1 MLSALLSTQRL
12 SIEIFHLLTNKV
24 KACLK
29 AYHFEKLPSKAML
42 DLTSAVF
49 CFLKTSLK
57 VDRKV
62 YLFNILT
69 TYGEIIAT
77 IT

>member
-42 DLTSAVF
+42 VLTSAVF
-49 CFLKTSLK
+49 CFLKLK